1 MRWAKTNDRTALG
14 LDTVVRNAMIYDG
27 SGSASFR
34 GDVAIKDDIIAA
46 VGKDLHGTM
55 EIDATGLAVSPG
67 FINMLSWGV
76 ESLIEDGRGQSDIR
90 QGVTLEVFG
99 EGDSMGPLS
108 EAMKNDL
115 IKRQGDI
122 KYDVKWTTLGEY
134 LEYLVERGVSP
145 NVASFVGATTV
156 RIHAI
161 GYDDRLAS
169 AQELKT
175 MRELVREAMKEG
187 AVGLGSALIYAPAC
201 YAPTEELIELAKVV
215 GEYDGL
221 YISHIRSE
229 GNRLL
234 EAIDELIRIAQ
245 EANVRAEIYH
255 LKVAGKPNWPNR
267 DAVIQKIEAARRAGL
282 RITADMY
289 PYAASMTGLDAVMPR
304 WVQEGGHE
312 AWVKRLKDP
321 SIRDRVK
328 QEMCTATDEWENMYL
343 ANGPENMLLAGFK
356 SEKLKPFAGK
366 TLADV
371 AAMRGK
377 SAPETAMDLVIEDDS
392 RVGTIYFSM
401 LEADVR
407 QNATLPWVSLGSD
420 AGCMSPEGVF
430 MKSLP
435 HPRAYGTFARF
446 LGKYVREEK
455 VAPLED
461 AIRRLTSLPAGNMK
475 LKRRGMLKTGYYADM
490 VVFDPTKIRDR
501 ATFDNP
507 AQYSTGVV
515 HVLVNGVPVV
525 KDGENTDAKPGRV
538 VRGPGWKGWN

>member
-1 MRWAKTNDRTALG
+1 
-14 LDTVVRNAMIYDG
+14 
-27 SGSASFR
+27 
-34 GDVAIKDDIIAA
+34 
-46 VGKDLHGTM
+46 
-55 EIDATGLAVSPG
+55 
-67 FINMLSWGV
+67 
-76 ESLIEDGRGQSDIR
+76 
-90 QGVTLEVFG
+90 
-99 EGDSMGPLS
+99 
-108 EAMKNDL
+108 
-115 IKRQGDI
+115 
-122 KYDVKWTTLGEY
+122 
-134 LEYLVERGVSP
+134 
-145 NVASFVGATTV
+145 
-156 RIHAI
+156 
-161 GYDDRLAS
+161 
-169 AQELKT
+169 
-175 MRELVREAMKEG
+175 
-187 AVGLGSALIYAPAC
+187 
-201 YAPTEELIELAKVV
+201 
-215 GEYDGL
+215 
-221 YISHIRSE
+221 
-229 GNRLL
+229 
-234 EAIDELIRIAQ
+234 
-245 EANVRAEIYH
+245 
-255 LKVAGKPNWPNR
+255 
-267 DAVIQKIEAARRAGL
+267 
-282 RITADMY
+282 MY